1 MINFAGLFLLK
12 GGIDMHQS
20 FMMAA
25 IEEAKKGK
33 GNTFTNPLVGAAI
46 VKEGKLLSL
55 GAHLQYGESHAEVN
69 AIQNCDSP
77 EELFNSTLY
86 VTLEPCNHQGKQPP
100 CTQAIIQSGISTVV
114 IGQLD
119 PNPLVAG
126 KGKEF
131 LQNHG
136 IKVIVGVEKEK
147 CRALNP
153 FYNHFFER
161 DRPYI
166 TLKQA
171 ITLDGKISLKEGSRY
186 SITGT
191 EAISRVRKE
200 RGEHQGIVVGSE
212 TVLVD
217 NPILLPDI
225 VTNFPPVRIVLD
237 RRGRILKNPKLN
249 LFQTTTNPV
258 WIFTENPELK
268 ELFPHVTIFYT
279 PKFSFT
285 FFIETMRKRGVQ
297 SLYIEGGAKIHDAF
311 LAENLW
317 DEVISYIA
325 PKLFGGNSPM
335 SFHSERLV
343 SKEQQLVFLEVEQL
357 GKDIRVRGKRK
368 QCSQD

>member
-1 MINFAGLFLLK
+1 
-12 GGIDMHQS
+12 MHHS
-20 FMMAA
+20 FMLAA

-46 VKEGKLLSL
+46 VKEGQLISL
-55 GAHLQYGESHAEVN
+55 GAHLRYGESHAEVN
-69 AIQNCDSP
+69 AIQNCDFP

-100 CTQAIIQSGISTVV
+100 CTQAIVHSGIRTVV

-131 LQNHG
+131 LQKHR
-136 IKVIVGVEKEK
+136 IKVIVGVEEEQ

-153 FYNHFFER
+153 FYNYFFEK

-171 ITLDGKISLKEGSRY
+171 VTLDGRISIKKGSRY
-186 SITGT
+186 SITGS

-200 RGEHQGIVVGSE
+200 RGEYQGIVVGSK

-217 NPILLPDI
+217 DPQLLPNAE
-225 VTNFPPVRIVLD
+225 TTFPPVRIVLD
-237 RRGRILKNPKLN
+237 RRGRIFKSPKLN
-249 LFQTTTNPV
+249 LFQTATSPV
-258 WIFTENPELK
+258 WIFTENPERK
-268 ELFPHVTIFYT
+268 ELLPHVTIFYT
-279 PKFSFT
+279 PKFSFR
-285 FFIETMRKRGVQ
+285 FFIETMRQKGLQ

-311 LAENLW
+311 LEENLW
-317 DEVISYIA
+317 DEIISYIA
-325 PKLFGGNSPM
+325 PKLFGGKSPM
-335 SFHSERLV
+335 SFHSERLI
-343 SKEQQLVFLEVEQL
+343 SEEQQLEFLEVEQL
-357 GKDIRVRGKRK
+357 GEDIRVRGKRK